1 MAFEKTHLI
10 NLKTA
15 DGKTLLI
22 PQIPLRTVV
31 NDGYKLADDG
41 STLVVTSNL
50 ESLKAAIDAQIDGK
64 VTVVD
69 GELTNASSALDS
81 KITALDTKVTTDY
94 ATKVYVGEQIAAIDH
109 LKREIVTEL
118 PTGEAIDTNTIYMV
132 KMGDQGE
139 NVYREY
145 MYIEGKWEIVGDSN
159 IDFSNYYTK
168 GEVDTKIG
176 SYYTKGEVDAAL
188 ADYVT
193 TEDFN
198 GSIAN
203 YALKT
208 ELQSTSSTLNT
219 AVVDASSALIAE
231 IAAVDSKFAD
241 YALTTYVD
249 AQDGST
255 LTSANEFAVATV
267 SAASSALSDSIV
279 AASSALNDSIT
290 AVDGKFAS
298 YYDKDTVDATFA
310 PIDGATLTNV
320 VSITGTDAHIAV
332 SKVTATEL

>member
-64 VTVVD
+64 VAVVD
-69 GELTNASSALDS
+69 GNLTAVSSALDS
-81 KITALDTKVTTDY
+81 KITDVDDKVTTLSTTVANDY

-118 PTGEAIDTNTIYMV
+118 PIGEAIDTNTIYMV

-168 GEVDTKIG
+168 GDVDTKLG
-176 SYYTKGEVDAAL
+176 SYYTKGEVDATL

-193 TEDFN
+193 TDDFN

-203 YALKT
+203 YAL
-208 ELQSTSSTLNT
+208 
-219 AVVDASSALIAE
+219 
-231 IAAVDSKFAD
+231 
-241 YALTTYVD
+241 TTYVD
-249 AQDGST
+249 AQDSAT
-255 LTSANEFAVATV
+255 LTSANTYADAAVST
-267 SAASSALSDSIV
+267 
-279 AASSALNDSIT
+279 ASSALNASIA
-290 AVDGKFAS
+290 AVDGKFAN
-298 YYDKDTVDATFA
+298 YYDKDGIAGLGYATVT
-310 PIDGATLTNV
+310 
-320 VSITGTDAHIAV
+320 
-332 SKVTATEL
+332 

>member
-22 PQIPLRTVV
+22 PQIPLRTVI
-31 NDGYKLADDG
+31 NDGYKLSADG
-41 STLVVTSNL
+41 STLEVTSNL

-64 VTVVD
+64 VAVVD
-69 GELTNASSALDS
+69 GNLTAASSTLNAAIVAADS
-81 KITALDTKVTTDY
+81 KIDGVDAKIDGVDAKLTSDY

-109 LKREIVTEL
+109 LKRAIVTEL
-118 PTGEAIDTNTIYMV
+118 PTGEAIDLNTIYMV

-145 MYIEGKWEIVGDSN
+145 MYLDGKWEIVGDSN

-168 GEVDTKIG
+168 GEVDTTFGSYYTKGEIDTTIGSYYTKGEIDTTIG
-176 SYYTKGEVDAAL
+176 SYYTKGEVDATL

-193 TEDFN
+193 TDDFN

-203 YALKT
+203 
-208 ELQSTSSTLNT
+208 
-219 AVVDASSALIAE
+219 
-231 IAAVDSKFAD
+231 

-255 LTSANEFAVATV
+255 LTSANEYTDAAVAT
-267 SAASSALSDSIV
+267 ASN
-279 AASSALNDSIT
+279 ALNASIA
-290 AVDGKFAS
+290 AVDGKFAN
-298 YYDKDTVDATFA
+298 YYDKDGIAGLGYATVT
-310 PIDGATLTNV
+310 
-320 VSITGTDAHIAV
+320 
-332 SKVTATEL
+332 